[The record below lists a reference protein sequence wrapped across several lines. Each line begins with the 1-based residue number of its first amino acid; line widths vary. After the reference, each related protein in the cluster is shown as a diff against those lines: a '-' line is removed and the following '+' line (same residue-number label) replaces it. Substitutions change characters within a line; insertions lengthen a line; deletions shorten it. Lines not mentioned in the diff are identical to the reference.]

1 MQGTLKARLATGEM
15 LVAPGVYDMISLRMA
30 VSAGASVAYMT
41 GYGSV
46 ASHLGLPDAGLAS
59 YRDMVGRVEVM
70 GAYCRERGIP
80 LIADGDTGYGGIVN
94 VAHTVRGYEAAGA
107 SAIQIED
114 QVFPKK
120 CGHTLGR
127 AVIPTEDM
135 VTKIK
140 VATDAR
146 RSDEFLILARTDAR
160 TTHGLDEAIH
170 RMEQYDAAGA
180 DILFIES
187 PESEAELA
195 RIAAHFSKPVL
206 VNNVEGGRTPVL
218 PQARLRELGFGLS
231 IYPAT
236 GFLAVGA
243 ALENV
248 YAGLLNGGEE
258 AITTPLYNFEK
269 FNKLMGFEEIY
280 ALEDRFKA

>member
-1 MQGTLKARLATGEM
+1 MKESLKSLLSSGD
-15 LVAPGVYDMISLRMA
+15 LIVAPGVYDMISLRLA
-30 VSAGASVAYMT
+30 ISAGAKVAYMT
-41 GYGSV
+41 GYGTV
-46 ASHLGLPDAGLAS
+46 ASHLGLPDAGIAS
-59 YRDMVGRVEVM
+59 YRDMISRVEVM
-70 GAYCRERGIP
+70 GAYCRDRNVP

-127 AVIPTEDM
+127 AVIPASEM

-160 TTHGLDEAIH
+160 TTNGLDDAID

-187 PESEAELA
+187 PETVDELA
-195 RIAAHFSKPVL
+195 RIAGHFNKPVL
-206 VNNVEGGRTPVL
+206 VNIVEGGRTPQL
-218 PQARLRELGFGLS
+218 TQQELKDLGFSLA

-236 GFLAVGA
+236 GFLAAGA
-243 ALENV
+243 ALELAYTGVLADSGSNS
-248 YAGLLNGGEE
+248 A
-258 AITTPLYNFEK
+258 PLYDFEK
-269 FNKLMGFEEIY
+269 FTNLMGFQEIY
-280 ALEDRFKA
+280 DLEDRFRA

>member
-1 MQGTLKARLATGEM
+1 MKESLKSLLSSGD
-15 LVAPGVYDMISLRMA
+15 LIVAPGVYDMISLRLA
-30 VSAGASVAYMT
+30 ISAGAKVAYMT
-41 GYGSV
+41 GYGTV

-59 YRDMVGRVEVM
+59 YRDMISRVEMM
-70 GAYCRERGIP
+70 GAYCREQNVP
-80 LIADGDTGYGGIVN
+80 LVADGDTGYGGIVN

-127 AVIPTEDM
+127 AVIPASEM

-140 VATDAR
+140 VATDVR

-160 TTHGLDEAIH
+160 TTNGLDDAID

-187 PESEAELA
+187 PETVDELA
-195 RIAAHFSKPVL
+195 RIAGHFSKPVL
-206 VNNVEGGRTPVL
+206 VNLVEGGRTPQL
-218 PQARLRELGFGLS
+218 TQAELRKLGFSLA

-236 GFLAVGA
+236 GFLAAGA
-243 ALENV
+243 ALETA
-248 YAGLLNGGEE
+248 YTGLLADNGNNS
-258 AITTPLYNFEK
+258 TPLYDFEK
-269 FNKLMGFEEIY
+269 FTNLMGFQEIY
-280 ALEDRFKA
+280 ELENRFRA